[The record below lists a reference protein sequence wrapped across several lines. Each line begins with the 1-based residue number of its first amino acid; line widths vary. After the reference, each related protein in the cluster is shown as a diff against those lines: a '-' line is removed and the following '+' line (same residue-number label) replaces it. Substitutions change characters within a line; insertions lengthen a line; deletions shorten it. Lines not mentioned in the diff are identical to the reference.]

1 MYVSKYFTCA
11 EIDERLKQGY
21 YDDFVSAGFV
31 GSIQEFWD
39 FVLSIKDK
47 PGAEAVQGLIQ
58 DLDTKLQG
66 IISQVRNDFEA
77 GDTRLDQ
84 KIDQSVTDLEA
95 KLEEQKVTKVSQL
108 ENDSNYQTEEQV
120 KAFISALVNGA
131 DESLDTLL
139 ELAEALGNDP
149 NFAATVTEKLGKL
162 KEAIEQEAA
171 RAKEK
176 EAELQE
182 ALSTETTKREEGD
195 ANVLKLTE
203 AHIDRISASLQQSFD
218 NLDQKIT
225 NLSDKFLALQ
235 GQFHDLSI
243 EVNTKVEEAKTEAK
257 ADNDALKTELQGEIS
272 SAVSDLET
280 KISDEENRATG
291 VEADLDKR
299 ITELAKTHTDDL
311 TTVTQSIADNKS
323 AIQKEVSDRA
333 AEDQKLDQK
342 ISDEAAARLTGDT
355 TLQEKLAK
363 ESLDRLE
370 GDTNLQSGLT
380 QEIADRKTADSEIKV
395 LINDEKTAR
404 ETADADLSRDLDQL
418 SIRHG
423 NELSTLTQKLDAEIA
438 RAKTA
443 EESKV
448 EKVEGKG
455 LSTNDFTTALLDKL
469 NGIQDQANYITKV
482 SELLN
487 DSGFQTKVDVEAAI
501 QKIIGAAPD
510 TLDTL
515 QEIAEALGKD
525 PNFSTTILNRLA
537 SITTQLN
544 EEIDNRKAAD
554 DTLKLELLAE
564 IKKTS
569 DSLGN
574 SYTVLEE
581 RLNTY
586 KTLSDSGDKALNDR
600 VDALTTTLD
609 SKVEFFLEKVTELS
623 NKYTEKVTELNNKVN
638 QFTTDI
644 LARLSAQDDLI
655 NGNAANIQRN
665 LELIQ
670 GLTGEITGIKDTANK
685 NLNQL
690 LQAIRDEAD
699 VRKTNDDLL
708 TTKVDANTQKLAA
721 TAESLEQLEQY
732 IKDNPST
739 VKGSSTIEATPKENA
754 EGFTDNVLSVIVP
767 DTESILI
774 KSSTGLQT
782 KLGIKKT
789 EVDHGITYHLTG
801 KDGNPIPGVA
811 PIEVPEAN
819 PFTEAESHDM
829 YTTIYGEAFDPE
841 TADILTGLTG
851 PEASALF
858 NEVYS

>member
-58 DLDTKLQG
+58 GLDTKLQG
-66 IISQVRNDFEA
+66 IISQVRSDFEA
-77 GDTRLDQ
+77 GDLNLDK
-84 KIDQSVTDLEA
+84 KIDQSVADLEA
-95 KLEEQKVTKVSQL
+95 KLEKQKVTKVSQL

-120 KAFISALVNGA
+120 KAYISALVNGA

-149 NFAATVTEKLGKL
+149 NFAATVAEKLGKL
-162 KEAIEQEAA
+162 KEAIDQEVE
-171 RAKEK
+171 RAKAK

-182 ALSTETTKREEGD
+182 ALATETTKREEGD

-203 AHIDRISASLQQSFD
+203 AHIDRISTSLQQSFN

-225 NLSDKFLALQ
+225 DLSNKFLALQ
-235 GQFHDLSI
+235 GQFHDLST
-243 EVNTKVEEAKTEAK
+243 EVNAKVEAAKTEAK
-257 ADNDALKTELQGEIS
+257 SDNDALKTELQGEIS
-272 SAVSDLET
+272 SAVAGLET
-280 KISDEENRATG
+280 KIGEEVTRAT
-291 VEADLDKR
+291 EAETALDKK
-299 ITELAKTHTDDL
+299 ITDLTKTHTDDL
-311 TTVTQSIADNKS
+311 AQVTQSVADNKA
-323 AIQKEVSDRA
+323 AIQKEVSDRT

-355 TLQEKLAK
+355 NLQEKLAK

-380 QEIADRKTADSEIKV
+380 QEIADRKTADSDIRV
-395 LINDEKTAR
+395 SLNDEKTAR

-418 SIRHG
+418 GIRHD

-443 EESKV
+443 EGGKV
-448 EKVEGKG
+448 DKVEGKG
-455 LSTNDFTTALLDKL
+455 LSTNDFTDALLDKL
-469 NGIQDQANYITKV
+469 KGIQDQANYITKV

-487 DSGFQTKVDVEAAI
+487 DSGFQTKAEVEAAI
-501 QKIIGAAPD
+501 QKIIGSAPE

-537 SITTQLN
+537 SVTTQLN

-574 SYTVLEE
+574 SYAVLEE
-581 RLNTY
+581 RLNSY
-586 KTLSDSGDKALNDR
+586 KTLSDNGDKALNDR
-600 VDALTTTLD
+600 VDALTATLD
-609 SKVEFFLEKVTELS
+609 SKVEMFLEKVTELS
-623 NKYTEKVTELNNKVN
+623 DKYTEKVTELNNKVN

-699 VRKTNDDLL
+699 IRKTNDDLL
-708 TTKVDANTQKLAA
+708 TTKVDANTQKLAD
-721 TAESLEQLEQY
+721 TAQSLEQLEQY

-739 VKGSSTIEATPKENA
+739 VKGSATIEATPKENA

-767 DTESILI
+767 DSEPILV
-774 KSSTGLQT
+774 KGSTGLQT

-789 EVDHGITYHLTG
+789 ERDHGITYNLTG
-801 KDGNPIPGVA
+801 KDGNPLPGVD
-811 PIEVPEAN
+811 PIDVPEAN
-819 PFTEAESHDM
+819 PFTETESHDL
-829 YTTIYGEAFDPE
+829 YTSVYGDAFDPE
-841 TADILTGLTG
+841 AADFLVGFTGAD
-851 PEASALF
+851 ASALF